1 MTMTPDTLAEL
12 DAAVARFPVSLPWI
26 FTPTERD
33 GVTGIH
39 GEPHPVGDK
48 FAVAYLADVFG
59 DAAPVIEVMNAY
71 PDLRATI
78 DAQAATIARLRFLV
92 QSAYYQGW
100 EDAQDACS
108 ANVLFTSNS
117 LDDWEIS
124 TSRAALT
131 GAA

>member
-1 MTMTPDTLAEL
+1 MKSQDEL
-12 DAAVARFPVSLPWI
+12 QAI
-26 FTPTERD
+26 
-33 GVTGIH
+33 
-39 GEPHPVGDK
+39 
-48 FAVAYLADVFG
+48 
-59 DAAPVIEVMNAY
+59 
-71 PDLRATI
+71 I

-92 QSAYYQGW
+92 QSAYYEGW